1 MKQYNSHE
9 AIFLLESFITQ
20 RNNRLT
26 DAFIQQMLSKRKD
39 TVMSPQEAWKDNREA
54 DSELIYYFSQG
65 LIGTPPEVTELHKTH
80 CINSGI
86 EFCNCLV
93 KEPLQGTTEPF

>member
-65 LIGTPPEVTELHKTH
+65 LIGIPPEVTELHTKRCMDNSIAECT
-80 CINSGI
+80 CSIRIN
-86 EFCNCLV
+86 
-93 KEPLQGTTEPF
+93 